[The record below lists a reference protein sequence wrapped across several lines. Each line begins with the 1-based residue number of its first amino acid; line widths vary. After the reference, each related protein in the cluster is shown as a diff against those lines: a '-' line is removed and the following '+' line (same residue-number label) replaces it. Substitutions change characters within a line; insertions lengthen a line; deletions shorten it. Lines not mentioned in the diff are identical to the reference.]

1 MGVSFPSRLVGE
13 TAPSQIQAAHTK
25 AYPVRPPEPVVPKTY
40 QAKLNAALASR
51 TTLHAEVLWAL
62 PVERSFSARHK
73 CEFKTYTAIFPWA
86 ILSPETAQ
94 QEKDGE
100 GEALQSFTCPGC
112 GFTGLTGV
120 SREAPVGTVCPGP
133 QWHIA
138 CNPQG
143 SADEA
148 PRWRRFLA
156 HLHTA
161 IRISVH

>member
-1 MGVSFPSRLVGE
+1 MNVVGVSFPSRLVGE
-13 TAPSQIQAAHTK
+13 TAPSQIQAAHAK
-25 AYPVRPPEPVVPKTY
+25 PYPAWPPEPALKTY

-51 TTLHAEVLWAL
+51 TSLHAEVLWAL

-86 ILSPETAQ
+86 ILSPETTQ
-94 QEKDGE
+94 QEE

-120 SREAPVGTVCPGP
+120 SREAPVGTACPGP

-138 CNPQG
+138 SNPQG

-156 HLHTA
+156 YLHTA
-161 IRISVH
+161 IRISVN